1 MEKEIVK
8 TVKKNNLEKEFLEIF
23 GRINK
28 SI

>member
-8 TVKKNNLEKEFLEIF
+8 QLKNNLEKEFLEIF